1 MKSDKVSNLLGIYLL
16 GALLAAGVLGYFV
29 IRPLVNSG
37 QASAAQVKA
46 ENQKIA
52 ALHQLDK
59 DTQTL
64 RVNYAKVKGQRDAIL
79 QLLPVQSEEE
89 RLLALL
95 NDLAVSSGVVLSS
108 FSPTEPS
115 ANAAKLTSVSVYPVS
130 LNVAGSYTQIQ
141 QFLNKVENG
150 ARFIDVR
157 STNESGG
164 AVPGAK
170 TIALN
175 VVLNMDAYYQGSS
188 QASSG
193 PVAVTGANQ

>member
-1 MKSDKVSNLLGIYLL
+1 MKSDKVSNLLGMYLL
-16 GALLAAGVLGYFV
+16 GALLGAGVLGYFV

-37 QASAAQVKA
+37 QANAAQVKT

-108 FSPTEPS
+108 FSPTQPT

-141 QFLNKVENG
+141 QFLNKVENS

-164 AVPGAK
+164 AAPGAK
-170 TIALN
+170 TVALN
-175 VVLNMDAYYQGSS
+175 VVLNMDAYYQGSG

-193 PVAVTGANQ
+193 PVAVTGASQ